1 MTVQEFPPANT
12 SAFSSAFTGSNTVA
26 TRRETVLGSVWS
38 LPSPVFMARGSK
50 CSITRQVS
58 SSNSGFQRQ
67 PVRAFL
73 PLTFLPLALAPFL
86 PRFSLRRW
94 QGRPPLLELG
104 SVLQSGP
111 LHAGRVR
118 LLLKIWRLPNARRVL
133 RSRLCLPGGLLRLV
147 RSRWQSGLRG

>member
-1 MTVQEFPPANT
+1 MTVPAFPPANT

-73 PLTFLPLALAPFL
+73 PLAFLPLALAPFL

-104 SVLQSGP
+104 PVPQSGP
-111 LHAGRVR
+111 
-118 LLLKIWRLPNARRVL
+118 LLLKIWRLPNARRVR
-133 RSRLCLPGGLLRLV
+133 RSRLSLPAGLLRL
-147 RSRWQSGLRG
+147 